1 MFEYS
6 RQNTVP
12 HHASIKTI
20 LLRIIQNNI
29 LPKINL
35 RRNISI
41 LYLWFLYWLKNML
54 HNQFIINRF
63 GFLGD
68 DFLKE
73 ICQHSIISHVKA
85 KTEIT
90 REGQK
95 NKFIPFLIK
104 GFVRVFTL
112 NDGRELIYYCMRE
125 NDTCMMTFS
134 SIFSDYVSRIYAV
147 TEEDSEVLLIPVSV
161 LHNWLTQFPAINKLF
176 FQEYDKRFTDVMN
189 MVNEAVFHKLDK
201 RILSYIKQQI
211 AITGN
216 HPIKLTHREIATN
229 LGTSREV
236 VSRVMKKIENEGE
249 ISQSREGI
257 RISESEN
264 VSVV

>member
-1 MFEYS
+1 
-6 RQNTVP
+6 
-12 HHASIKTI
+12 
-20 LLRIIQNNI
+20 
-29 LPKINL
+29 
-35 RRNISI
+35 
-41 LYLWFLYWLKNML
+41 ML
-54 HNQFIINRF
+54 DNQFIVEKF
-63 GFLGD
+63 GFLGSE
-68 DFLKE
+68 FLKE
-73 ICQHSIISHVKA
+73 ISKNALISTVKA
-85 KTEIT
+85 KTEIV

-95 NKFIPFLIK
+95 NKFVPFLIK
-104 GFVRVFTL
+104 GSVRVFTL
-112 NDGRELIYYCMRE
+112 NDGRELIYYYVRE
-125 NDTCMMTFS
+125 NDSCMMTFS
-134 SIFSDYVSRIYAV
+134 SIFSDYISRIYAV
-147 TEEDSEVLLIPVSV
+147 AEEDSEVLLIPVSV
-161 LHNWLTQFPAINKLF
+161 MHDWLLRFPAISKLF

-216 HPIKLTHREIATN
+216 HPIKLTHREIAIN

-257 RISESEN
+257 RIPESEN